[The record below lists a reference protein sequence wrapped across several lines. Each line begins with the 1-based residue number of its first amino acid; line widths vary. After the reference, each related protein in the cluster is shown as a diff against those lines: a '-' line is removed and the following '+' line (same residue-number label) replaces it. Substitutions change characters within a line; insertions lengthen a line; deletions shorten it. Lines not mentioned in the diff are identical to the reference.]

1 VSTQSQVT
9 LCTVCGAIVGAAV
22 GYLFFTPQGRA
33 IRDRIEP
40 AVDEMRREVQR
51 FQGTIEKMGTLAGD
65 SLRVV
70 KEFNEAR
77 AQSFPTTSH

>member
-1 VSTQSQVT
+1 
-9 LCTVCGAIVGAAV
+9 VCGAIVGAAV

-40 AVDEMRREVQR
+40 AVDDMRRELQR
-51 FQGTIEKMGTLAGD
+51 FQGTVEKMGILAGD

-77 AQSFPTTSH
+77 GQTFPPPSTSH